1 MTLLVWSDLTPRS
14 GARQMAL
21 DHALLDHAA
30 TTRVS
35 VLRLYRW
42 EQDTVSFGANEAALR
57 HWDRDRLESAGVPCV
72 RRPTG
77 GRAVWH
83 AADDLTYSV
92 VAPLGSLGELRLA
105 YRAIHQRIAA
115 ALASLG
121 IDSRLAPD
129 PVRLPGLR
137 GGACFDA
144 AVGGEILLHGRKA
157 VGSAQMALRDAMLQ
171 HGEITRADR
180 LPALAAFRREAPA
193 MVGAAVAT
201 DLPEAKVL
209 ADAIAQGWIAA
220 GATTAGPELLA
231 RVEAMSVTHIGH
243 YLDPVWTWRR

>member
-1 MTLLVWSDLTPRS
+1 MTISVWVDLTARS
-14 GARQMAL
+14 GASQMAL
-21 DHALLDHAA
+21 DHALLEHAA
-30 TTRVS
+30 ASRTS

-42 EQDTVSFGANEAALR
+42 ERDTVSFGANEAALR
-57 HWDRDRLESAGVPCV
+57 SWDRGRLEAAGVPCV

-115 ALASLG
+115 ALATLG
-121 IDSRLAPD
+121 IESRLAPE

-171 HGEITRADR
+171 HGEIARADR
-180 LPALAAFRREAPA
+180 LPALAGFRREAPA
-193 MVGAAVAT
+193 MVGAAVAP
-201 DLPEAKVL
+201 DLPEAALL
-209 ADAIAQGWIAA
+209 ASAMETAWLDS
-220 GATTAGPELLA
+220 GATPASDDLIRTM
-231 RVEAMSVTHIGH
+231 VEASASHLEH
-243 YLDPVWTWRR
+243 YHDPLWTWRR